1 MPTHIVC
8 RQKYSMQTEIQYAD
22 RDTVCGQIHSM
33 RTHSMRR
40 HSAPTHTY
48 QEVLGLDVT
57 VHDVTEM
64 QVAQDVGDLS
74 RVLKH
79 LYQQISSPISYA
91 HT

>member
-1 MPTHIVC
+1 MRTD
-8 RQKYSMQTEIQYAD
+8 IQYAE
-22 RDTVCGQIHSM
+22 RDTVCGQLYSVRTHSM
-33 RTHSMRR
+33 RTHSVRR
-40 HSAPTHTY
+40 HSVRRHTY

-57 VHDVTEM
+57 VHNVTEM

-79 LYQQISSPISYA
+79 LYQHISGAIRYA

>member
-1 MPTHIVC
+1 MRTD
-8 RQKYSMQTEIQYAD
+8 IQYAE
-22 RDTVCGQIHSM
+22 RDTVCGQLYSV
-33 RTHSMRR
+33 RR
-40 HSAPTHTY
+40 HTY

-79 LYQQISSPISYA
+79 LYQHISGAIRYA